1 MRKLAA
7 AALAAAA
14 IFQTSL
20 STSAP
25 LASAQQQEDDYQYTP
40 DTSRYRIPAE
50 RAKAIITPRATEV
63 LMAIK
68 NRDMRRLSDFVH
80 PGRGVRF
87 STYAWVDRTDKW
99 LSRRQVRNLA
109 VRDPRSVWFTLDEA
123 GTRMRM
129 TAREYLSKYV
139 YEHDY
144 LKASRVSYNTQHKRS
159 NTIPNVLDFY
169 PRAIVVEYYEPSRD
183 PNEKGWDT
191 LWLVFEKLG
200 SICYLVGVVKD
211 SPTI

>member
-7 AALAAAA
+7 AALVAAA
-14 IFQTSL
+14 IFQTTL

-25 LASAQQQEDDYQYTP
+25 VAFAQEDDYQYTP
-40 DTSRYRIPAE
+40 DTSRYRIPAA

-63 LMAIK
+63 LLAIK
-68 NRDMRRLSDFVH
+68 NRDMRRLSDLVH
-80 PGRGVRF
+80 PSRGVRF
-87 STYAWVDRTDKW
+87 STYAWVDREDKW

-144 LKASRVSYNTQHKRS
+144 LKATRVSYNTQHKRS

-169 PRAIVVEYYEPSRD
+169 PRAIVVEYYEPSPD
-183 PNEKGWDT
+183 PDERGWDT

-200 SICYLVGVVKD
+200 SEWYLVGVVKD

>member
-1 MRKLAA
+1 MRKLMA
-7 AALAAAA
+7 AALVAAA
-14 IFQTSL
+14 IFQTTL

-25 LASAQQQEDDYQYTP
+25 VASAQDDYQYTP

-50 RAKAIITPRATEV
+50 RAKTIITPRAREV
-63 LMAIK
+63 LLALK

-80 PGRGVRF
+80 PTRGVRF
-87 STYAWVDRTDKW
+87 STYAWVGREDKW

-109 VRDPRSVWFTLDEA
+109 VRDPRSVWFTADEA

-129 TAREYLSKYV
+129 TAREYLSRYV

-144 LKASRVSYNTQHKRS
+144 LNASRVSYNTQHKRS

-169 PRAIVVEYYEPSRD
+169 PRAIVVEYYEPDRD
-183 PNEKGWDT
+183 PNERGWDT

-200 SICYLVGVVKD
+200 SLWYLVGVVKD
-211 SPTI
+211 TPTI